1 MIKIQ
6 QKSLVAAKYNRS
18 LHYLYNIL
26 FSTNKNI
33 KYKQH
38 KFNTSSPIYSFSVQ
52 PNQIFEKKISDP
64 KKKYK
69 KKNHL
74 KFSFK
79 LLPLVSSCNR
89 INILNSF
96 LHRSACYKQ
105 NKLTHINHTSSF
117 LKQRQRHK
125 LLCQYTIGWIKI
137 KKLM

>member
-18 LHYLYNIL
+18 LHYLYNIYL
-26 FSTNKNI
+26 VQTKILSTSNI
-33 KYKQH
+33 NLTLPPQYTHFLCNQT
-38 KFNTSSPIYSFSVQ
+38 KFLKTKF
-52 PNQIFEKKISDP
+52 SDP
-64 KKKYK
+64 KKNYK

-89 INILNSF
+89 INILDSF

-105 NKLTHINHTSSF
+105 NKLTHINHTPSF

-125 LLCQYTIGWIKI
+125 LLCQYTTGWIQI
-137 KKLM
+137 KNLM